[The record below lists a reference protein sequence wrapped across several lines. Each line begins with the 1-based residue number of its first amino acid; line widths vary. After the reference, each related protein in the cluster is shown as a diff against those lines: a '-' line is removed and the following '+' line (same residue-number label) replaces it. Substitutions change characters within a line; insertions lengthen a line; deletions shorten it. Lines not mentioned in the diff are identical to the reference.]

1 MLVGLILFYSIA
13 YLQYI
18 SILSNGRQLISSLVR
33 DLIVSL
39 FLSFFFFINTE
50 DYDAF
55 LFIFLFY
62 FF

>member
-39 FLSFFFFINTE
+39 FLSFFF
-50 DYDAF
+50 
-55 LFIFLFY
+55 L
-62 FF
+62 